1 MKNLM
6 EIMSNLMEKMNM
18 VEMRVDDVVKKFV
31 HIAVLDVGID
41 PHPPLCEC
49 LLGCD
54 SVLLVI
60 LVDYYDWDDCTYL
73 YLNRRA
79 WF

>member
-6 EIMSNLMEKMNM
+6 EMMSNLMEKMNM

-41 PHPPLCEC
+41 PHPPHGEC
-49 LLGCD
+49 LSGCD
-54 SVLLVI
+54 NVLLVV
-60 LVDYYDWDDCTYL
+60 LVDCRDLGGYTY
-73 YLNRRA
+73 
-79 WF
+79 